1 MPSLSKFIDSAKNT
15 FKKRKDQRRK
25 SSTKSV
31 RFSSIG
37 SDSIF
42 YTHSSFDYDRRS
54 SISFNEVNEGDSLK
68 SSSSDSC
75 DQSEEEEKEE
85 RNLCS
90 NSEFDEQVIR
100 NTKVNKKQ
108 GYHSIAALITYRAN
122 I

>member
-15 FKKRKDQRRK
+15 FRKRKDQRRK
-25 SSTKSV
+25 SNAKSV

-54 SISFNEVNEGDSLK
+54 SISFSEANEAVSLK
-68 SSSSDSC
+68 SNSNDSC
-75 DQSEEEEKEE
+75 DRPEDEG
-85 RNLCS
+85 NLCS
-90 NSEFDEQVIR
+90 DSEFDEQVIR